1 MLRHLEYFTN
11 DYSFKRAHMLIKKL
25 LSMMVAVA
33 ATTTGLTA
41 FAQDA
46 YPNKPVK
53 LIVPFPPGQATD
65 IVGRL
70 LADGLTKEWG
80 QQVIVDNRGNTIV
93 GMLAGKTAPADGYTI
108 TFGTSG
114 TLGVNPSL
122 YSKLPYSPKDFEMVN
137 GVFIVPLMIV
147 AHPSFPYN
155 TATELIAAAKK
166 EPNKINIGY
175 AGTGTSQHLTG
186 ELFKSSANIEMTG
199 VNYKGS
205 GPAMTD
211 LLGGQIPV
219 LVDSLASA
227 LPHVK
232 AGKIKAI
239 AMTSAQRV
247 PQLPDVPTV
256 AEAGLPGFD
265 GSGWG
270 GLVVPAGTP
279 PAIVAKISADV
290 QKLLRDPEFQ
300 EKIIARGA
308 IPDPRGAKDW
318 SAFVDAEVVK
328 WGDVIKKANLKAD

>member
-1 MLRHLEYFTN
+1 
-11 DYSFKRAHMLIKKL
+11 MLIKNI
-25 LSMMVAVA
+25 LSTIIAV
-33 ATTTGLTA
+33 TA
-41 FAQDA
+41 SVTSLHSVAQDS

-80 QQVIVDNRGNTIV
+80 QPVIVDNRGNTIV
-93 GMLAGKTAPADGYTI
+93 GMLDGKKAPADGYTI

-122 YSKLPYSPKDFEMVN
+122 YSKLPYGPKDFEMVN

-155 TATELIAAAKK
+155 NVTDLIAAAKK
-166 EPNKINIGY
+166 DPNKMNIGY

-186 ELFKSSANIEMTG
+186 EPFKSSANVEMTG

-211 LLGGQIPV
+211 LLGGQIPL

-232 AGKIKAI
+232 AGKIKAL

-256 AEAGLPGFD
+256 AEAGLPGFE

-279 PAIVAKISADV
+279 PAVVAKISADV
-290 QKLLRDPEFQ
+290 QKLLNDPEFQ
-300 EKIIARGA
+300 QKIIARGA

-318 SAFVDAEVVK
+318 SAFVDSEVVK
-328 WGDVIKKANLKAD
+328 WGGVIKKANLKAD

>member
-1 MLRHLEYFTN
+1 MF
-11 DYSFKRAHMLIKKL
+11 IKKL
-25 LSMMVAVA
+25 LTIAIAMIASSMSFQS
-33 ATTTGLTA
+33 
-41 FAQDA
+41 FAQGA

-80 QQVIVDNRGNTIV
+80 QPVIVENTGNTIV
-93 GMLAGKTAPADGYTI
+93 GMLDGKKAPADGYTI

-122 YSKLPYSPKDFEMVN
+122 YSKLQYGPKDFEMVN

-147 AHPSFPYN
+147 AHPSFPFN
-155 TATELIAAAKK
+155 NVSELIAAAKK
-166 EPNKINIGY
+166 EPNKFNIGY

-186 ELFKSSANIEMTG
+186 ELFKSSAKVEMTG

-211 LLGGQIPV
+211 LLGGQIPL

-227 LPHVK
+227 LPQVK
-232 AGKIKAI
+232 AGKIKAL

-256 AEAGLPGFD
+256 AEAGFPGFD

-279 PAIVAKISADV
+279 PAVVAKISTDV

-300 EKIIARGA
+300 QKIIDRGA
-308 IPDPRGAKDW
+308 IPDSRGAKEW
-318 SAFVDAEVVK
+318 SAFVDSEVIK

>member
-1 MLRHLEYFTN
+1 MRLKN
-11 DYSFKRAHMLIKKL
+11 L
-25 LSMMVAVA
+25 LSVVVAVA
-33 ATTTGLTA
+33 ASATSLHLH
-41 FAQDA
+41 AQDT

-80 QQVIVDNRGNTIV
+80 QPVIVDNRANTIV
-93 GMLAGKTAPADGYTI
+93 GMLAGKAAPADGYTI

-122 YSKLPYSPKDFEMVN
+122 YSKLQYGPKDFEMVN

-155 TATELIAAAKK
+155 TAAELIAAAKK
-166 EPNKINIGY
+166 EPNKFNIGY

-186 ELFKSSANIEMTG
+186 ELFKSSANVEMTG

-205 GPAMTD
+205 GPAMID
-211 LLGGQIPV
+211 LLGGQIPL

-227 LPHVK
+227 LPHIQ

-247 PQLPDVPTV
+247 PQLPNVPTV
-256 AEAGLPGFD
+256 AESGFPGFD

-279 PAIVAKISADV
+279 PAVVAKISADV

-308 IPDPRGAKDW
+308 IPDPRSAKDW
-318 SAFVDAEVVK
+318 TAFVDAEVIK